1 MTATE
6 NKPNKGPWARGKAE
20 VRRFASDRLGSV
32 AIEYI
37 VAGALIGIGVA
48 AGVSVLSGAVTDLYG
63 SVIAKFAG

>member
-1 MTATE
+1 
-6 NKPNKGPWARGKAE
+6 
-20 VRRFASDRLGSV
+20 LGSV

-48 AGVSVLSGAVTDLYG
+48 AGVSFLSGAVTDLYG